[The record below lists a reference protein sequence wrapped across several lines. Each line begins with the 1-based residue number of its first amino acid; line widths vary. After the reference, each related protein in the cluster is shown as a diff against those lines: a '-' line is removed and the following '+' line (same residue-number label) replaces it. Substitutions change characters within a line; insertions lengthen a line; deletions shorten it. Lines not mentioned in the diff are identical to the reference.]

1 MKRFLFLSVCLG
13 ATIGSLANP
22 AKRVTTT
29 HKQSDGTEITVTLAG
44 DEFHHS
50 LITQD
55 GMTIERGK
63 NGDFFY
69 RNLKGLQM

>member
-44 DEFHHS
+44 DE
-50 LITQD
+50 
-55 GMTIERGK
+55 
-63 NGDFFY
+63 
-69 RNLKGLQM
+69 